1 MAKILF
7 FFSCWS
13 RVYETVLD
21 LWAFW
26 LFQFFIT
33 NCLGKWCLK
42 IFFRKRSLGQKLLS
56 MLICR
61 EMNQLQW
68 QHRCWGL
75 SPHPHPE
82 FQKLYPGPALVRPEE
97 QIYFRTFCT
106 KSRRWGLGWSD
117 FCCSLLC
124 WMEPH
129 RCLTWYLWAITGHF
143 SIRLFCLF
151 SHGLWTWV
159 QWELNS
165 NSTCVLD
172 FNCPIICFL
181 SLSKTCGF
189 AEFMGHLC
197 SFAHLNLLDLVNM
210 RPYFLQVVNLA
221 LLWWAERLIL
231 FFHSCVLKEHLLFL
245 CEE

>member
-13 RVYETVLD
+13 RVYGTVLD

-82 FQKLYPGPALVRPEE
+82 FQKLYPGPALDRPEE

-117 FCCSLLC
+117 FCCSLPC
-124 WMEPH
+124 WMFN
-129 RCLTWYLWAITGHF
+129 LIFVSNNWAF
-143 SIRLFCLF
+143 FY
-151 SHGLWTWV
+151 
-159 QWELNS
+159 
-165 NSTCVLD
+165 
-172 FNCPIICFL
+172 P
-181 SLSKTCGF
+181 
-189 AEFMGHLC
+189 
-197 SFAHLNLLDLVNM
+197 
-210 RPYFLQVVNLA
+210 
-221 LLWWAERLIL
+221 LIL
-231 FFHSCVLKEHLLFL
+231 CVFSWPMNMGAVGTE
-245 CEE
+245 